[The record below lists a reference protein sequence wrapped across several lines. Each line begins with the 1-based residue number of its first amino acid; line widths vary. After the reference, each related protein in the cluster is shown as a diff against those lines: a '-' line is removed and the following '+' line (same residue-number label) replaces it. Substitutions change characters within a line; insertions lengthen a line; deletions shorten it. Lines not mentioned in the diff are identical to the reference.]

1 MALRRSPED
10 EKQPR
15 LLEVDASMTGSLV
28 FKDPVNLQINGQFD
42 GMLETK
48 GNLAIGERAHVKATI
63 KGEDIHIAGTVEGPV
78 TATRRLELLATARVV
93 GKLSTPRLTIHE
105 GAVFQGSC
113 EMSASMAGGEGGS
126 MTIEDLALYL
136 EVDGATIVD
145 WAKSGRLPAQQA
157 NGQWQFDRRRIEE
170 WLAKE
175 KAR

>member
-10 EKQPR
+10 EKSSR
-15 LLEVDASMTGSLV
+15 LLEVDASMTGTLS
-28 FKDPVNLQINGQFD
+28 FKDPVNLHINGQFE
-42 GMLETK
+42 GALETK
-48 GNLAIGERAHVKATI
+48 GTLAIGERARVKATI

-78 TATRRLELLATARVV
+78 TATRRIELLSSARVI
-93 GKLSTPRLTIHE
+93 GKLSTPRLSIQE

-113 EMSASMAGGEGGS
+113 EMSTPQGDGVS
-126 MTIEDLALYL
+126 MTVEELALYL
-136 EVDGATIVD
+136 EVDATTIVD

-157 NGQWQFDRRRIEE
+157 GGQWQFERRRIEE